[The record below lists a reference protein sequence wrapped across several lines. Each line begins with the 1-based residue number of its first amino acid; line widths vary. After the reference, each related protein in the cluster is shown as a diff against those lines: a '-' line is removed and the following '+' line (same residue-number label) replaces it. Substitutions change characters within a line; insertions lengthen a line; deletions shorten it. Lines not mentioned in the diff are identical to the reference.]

1 MQDFSDDLRRL
12 RSRLD
17 EAQSYLRVEVLR
29 GRRPQLEAESSRPD
43 LWEQPERA
51 RAVTSELASISED
64 LTMFDRLAA
73 DISDAETLNQ
83 LAVEEGADSEEAEIA
98 RLVGDIEA
106 RFDELEL
113 RSLFTGEFDERDAV
127 CQIKS
132 GEGGTDSQDWA
143 EMLLRMY
150 RRWAERR
157 GFELEVTALSEGTE
171 AGYSSVDFL
180 LRGRCAYG
188 WMRSEHGVHRLV
200 RISPFNNE
208 GKRQTAFTAVDV
220 APFFEEVSAEVVI
233 DEKDLRIDTY
243 RSSGAGGQHVNVT
256 DSAVRITHLLTGIV
270 TSCQNERSQHQ
281 NKERA
286 MQMLA
291 AKLLNLERKRRS
303 DEIAGDQGRAAQGG
317 LRQPDPQLRD
327 AALPDGEGPA
337 HPARDPQRR
346 SRPGRGPRSVH
357 GVLAPLEPGLGCRGR
372 ARGGWYC
379 RRAGP
384 GGRRC
389 VRVIRRS
396 HMTEGCS

>member
-12 RSRLD
+12 RGRLD
-17 EAQSYLRVEVLR
+17 EAEAYLRVGVLR
-29 GRRPQLEAESSRPD
+29 ARRPQLEAESSRPD

-51 RAVTSELASISED
+51 RAVTSELASINED
-64 LTMFDRLAA
+64 LAMLERLAS
-73 DISDAETLNQ
+73 DVSDAETLNQ
-83 LAVEEGADSEEAEIA
+83 LAVEEGTDSEEAEIA
-98 RLVGDIEA
+98 RLVADVET

-180 LRGRCAYG
+180 VRGRSAYG

-220 APFFEEVSAEVVI
+220 APFFEEVSDEVTI

-256 DSAVRITHLLTGIV
+256 DSAVRITHLPTGIV

-303 DEIAGDQGRAAQGG
+303 DEIAGIKGEQRKVGFGSQIRSYVMQPYQMVRDQRTRHETPNVEAVLGGDLDPFMEAWLRWSRASGAAGVPEGAGTVAAPGRAA
-317 LRQPDPQLRD
+317 
-327 AALPDGEGPA
+327 A
-337 HPARDPQRR
+337 
-346 SRPGRGPRSVH
+346 
-357 GVLAPLEPGLGCRGR
+357 GVSE
-372 ARGGWYC
+372 
-379 RRAGP
+379 
-384 GGRRC
+384 
-389 VRVIRRS
+389 
-396 HMTEGCS
+396 

>member
-12 RSRLD
+12 RGRLD
-17 EAQSYLRVEVLR
+17 EAEAYLRVKVLR
-29 GRRPQLEAESSRPD
+29 VRRPQLEAESSRPD

-51 RAVTSELASISED
+51 RAVTSELASINED
-64 LTMFDRLAA
+64 LTMFDRLAV

-98 RLVGDIEA
+98 RLVADIAA
-106 RFDELEL
+106 RFGELEL

-157 GFELEVTALSEGTE
+157 GFKLEVTAFSEGTE

-220 APFFEEVSAEVVI
+220 APFFEEVSQQVAI

-256 DSAVRITHLLTGIV
+256 DSAVRITHL
-270 TSCQNERSQHQ
+270 
-281 NKERA
+281 
-286 MQMLA
+286 
-291 AKLLNLERKRRS
+291 
-303 DEIAGDQGRAAQGG
+303 
-317 LRQPDPQLRD
+317 P
-327 AALPDGEGPA
+327 
-337 HPARDPQRR
+337 
-346 SRPGRGPRSVH
+346 
-357 GVLAPLEPGLGCRGR
+357 
-372 ARGGWYC
+372 
-379 RRAGP
+379 
-384 GGRRC
+384 
-389 VRVIRRS
+389 
-396 HMTEGCS
+396 